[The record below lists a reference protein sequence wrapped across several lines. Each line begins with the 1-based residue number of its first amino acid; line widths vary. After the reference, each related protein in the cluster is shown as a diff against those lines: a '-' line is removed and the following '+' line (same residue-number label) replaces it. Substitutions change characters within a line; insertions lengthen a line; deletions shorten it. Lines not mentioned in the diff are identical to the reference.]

1 MKPTVLRAKRGG
13 FQGRGP
19 KRRPRGSQSSILEGS
34 GDVLGRIFEGFGE
47 GFGELFKGLE
57 ASWFLVALWGFDLP
71 SSVFC
76 CFLAVLA
83 AF

>member
-1 MKPTVLRAKRGG
+1 M
-13 FQGRGP
+13 
-19 KRRPRGSQSSILEGS
+19 EGS
-34 GDVLGRIFEGFGE
+34 GDVLGRLFEGFGE
-47 GFGELFKGLE
+47 SFGELFRGLE

>member
-1 MKPTVLRAKRGG
+1 M
-13 FQGRGP
+13 
-19 KRRPRGSQSSILEGS
+19 EGS

>member
-1 MKPTVLRAKRGG
+1 MGAIRSLLCA
-13 FQGRGP
+13 FLAFLGP
-19 KRRPRGSQSSILEGS
+19 S
-34 GDVLGRIFEGFGE
+34 GALLGRLLGLIGASHFILHGFGE

-57 ASWFLVALWGFDLP
+57 ASWFLVALWSFDLP